1 MSNLIN
7 DKKIKFLSFSKYL
20 FKIGFIN
27 NNNINDFQ
35 KMFLNFIN
43 LQENNIEINKN
54 FVFQEIISNYIAN
67 FLNCIDFE
75 RKKIIGI
82 TLYTKYLEEYIKNKK
97 IFINLIKK
105 YIYSKYC
112 KQFFIKLKNYQQF
125 LFHNNQTS
133 STQMKSATTR
143 INNNKNTKFV
153 KKRNLSKK
161 DFSNFNSII
170 SQKDISFNKD
180 YVKKKYKKK
189 ESNNEQ
195 STSSILK
202 ELEELKHCTFKPK
215 INSNYSTNNLSLNS
229 INNKKFS
236 ERLYNDNLKRK
247 TKLEIENIKKNSMLS
262 KNLTFK
268 PKLISNKPKNLIYN
282 FNDNLKYSQIKK
294 ENNIKK
300 LNNDIENELNSVF
313 TFSPY
318 LIKRNNSFS
327 TTKMRSISS
336 EKSINVYDR
345 LYDEYFDR
353 KKRFEKKNKLIRNK
367 IRQMSNPNIN
377 KYNLL
382 NKENN
387 NNDLSINNNNMYHQ
401 NKIEELYNDYKTLNH
416 KKEQLKENL
425 LIEQGFTF
433 YPKNFTNQKYFD
445 KINNDF
451 EHREIDLLV
460 NKQKFLDA
468 YNNYLN
474 QPPIMYKKKYT
485 KEEKE
490 LITNNIINKL
500 YKEGVKNYIIK
511 KNESEQIDNI
521 NNKILS

>member
-1 MSNLIN
+1 MSNLVN

-54 FVFQEIISNYIAN
+54 IVFQEIISNYIAN
-67 FLNCIDFE
+67 FLNSIDFE

-82 TLYTKYLEEYIKNKK
+82 SLYTKYLEEYIKNKK
-97 IFINLIKK
+97 IFINLLKNF
-105 YIYSKYC
+105 IYSKYC
-112 KQFFIKLKNYQQF
+112 KQFFVKLKNYQPF
-125 LFHNNQTS
+125 FFHNNQTS

-143 INNNKNTKFV
+143 YNNKKNTNLV

-180 YVKKKYKKK
+180 FVKKKYNKK

-195 STSSILK
+195 SSSSILK
-202 ELEELKHCTFKPK
+202 EIEELKHCTFKPK
-215 INSNYSTNNLSLNS
+215 INNNYSTNNLSLNS
-229 INNKKFS
+229 INSKKIS

-247 TKLEIENIKKNSMLS
+247 TKLEIESIKKNSLLS

-268 PKLISNKPKNLIYN
+268 PKLISNKPKNFSYN
-282 FNDNLKYSQIKK
+282 FNDNLRYSQIKK

-300 LNNDIENELNSVF
+300 LSHDIENELNSVF
-313 TFSPY
+313 TFSPF
-318 LIKRNNSFS
+318 LIKRNNSYS
-327 TTKMRSISS
+327 TNKMKSISS
-336 EKSINVYDR
+336 EKSLNVYNR
-345 LYDEYFDR
+345 LYDESFDR
-353 KKRFEKKNKLIRNK
+353 QKRIEKKNKLIRNK
-367 IRQMSNPNIN
+367 IRHMSNPNIN

-387 NNDLSINNNNMYHQ
+387 SNDLSLNNKIYNK
-401 NKIEELYNDYKTLNH
+401 NKIEELYNDYKTLNY

-425 LIEQGFTF
+425 FIEQGFTF
-433 YPKNFTNQKYFD
+433 FPKNFTNQKYFD
-445 KINNDF
+445 KINNNF

-490 LITNNIINKL
+490 IITNNIINKL
-500 YKEGVKNYIIK
+500 YKDGVKNYIIK

-521 NNKILS
+521 NGKILS